1 MEGILQ
7 TRKSGKNVRVPLK
20 DEVLP
25 TLELNKPGLLCMAPG
40 ATPDASLSQFFITLR
55 GHDLEYLNGK
65 QTIFGEVVEGL
76 DALQALAND
85 AFVDDAFR
93 PYQDIRILHTFVLDD
108 PFPDPEG
115 GCFWRICVDIC
126 DMSGISDTQIH

>member
-1 MEGILQ
+1 MHGLI
-7 TRKSGKNVRVPLK
+7 KSRTLGKPTEVPLQ

-25 TLELNKPGLLCMAPG
+25 TLELNKAGRVCMVSGGRPNS
-40 ATPDASLSQFFITLR
+40 SLSQFFVTLR

-65 QTIFGEVVEGL
+65 QTIFGQVVEGL

-85 AFVDDAFR
+85 AFVDDDFR

-108 PFPDPEG
+108 PFPDPPG
-115 GCFWRICVDIC
+115 KRRSYVLHHLDYVVMCWGYV
-126 DMSGISDTQIH
+126 